1 MNKTATSMSM
11 IVMVLQS
18 PLFTAYPYSGS
29 VVDSAA
35 SGNGAGSDRTILS
48 LLQCS
53 PLQDPC
59 KVKVTSG
66 RNSASLSAN
75 SVARVQRPE
84 GSCLPSRRDT
94 ALVRLA
100 IVWGKC
106 YEFIAQTSEC
116 VVDTWQCASCCKS
129 PLTVPSVW
137 PFFLFFSSRL
147 LK

>member
-1 MNKTATSMSM
+1 MNKTATSTSM

-35 SGNGAGSDRTILS
+35 SGIGAGSDRTILS

-59 KVKVTSG
+59 KVNTSG
-66 RNSASLSAN
+66 RNSASFYLLTRWLVCN
-75 SVARVQRPE
+75 GPRARV
-84 GSCLPSRRDT
+84 CRRG
-94 ALVRLA
+94 AIQHSSAWRL
-100 IVWGKC
+100 
-106 YEFIAQTSEC
+106 YEENVMSLISQTSEC

-137 PFFLFFSSRL
+137 PFF
-147 LK
+147 